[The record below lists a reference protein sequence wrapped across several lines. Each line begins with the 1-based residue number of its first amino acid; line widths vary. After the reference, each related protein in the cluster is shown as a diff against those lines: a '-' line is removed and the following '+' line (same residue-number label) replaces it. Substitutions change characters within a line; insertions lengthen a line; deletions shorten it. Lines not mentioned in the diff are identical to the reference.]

1 MAEQQPATV
10 ARHKAVRER
19 PGLRRFFLACGI
31 AAFLMGSLALYIA
44 PPREAVLAVAL
55 QTTVIPAS
63 ILVLVALNHRGNG
76 PLLALT
82 VVLLWAEAILTAA
95 LYTIGVSFAIVI
107 PLIGIGIVQP
117 YLRGAATKAVYV
129 GAGVVATISVALFA
143 LDIQP
148 DPMSQPGLAVVGFA
162 FLAAFALGL
171 VWRAG
176 DRWIEALDA
185 ADNEIAARIVAEHE
199 LGETTRL
206 LATLV
211 SSSPVATMTVE
222 GDGTVSTWNHAAE
235 VLFGAPAR
243 EVLGRPVGLGLLHS
257 DDAATPSDV
266 IARAMAGD
274 AVAGHRARAA
284 RPDGSELLVEVHAAL
299 RRDDHGVPAGVVAQM
314 IDVTERSLLEASL
327 RQAQRM
333 EAVGHLAGV
342 VAHDLNNAMMAVAGY
357 AGFIANDS
365 ADQDAV
371 ANAQMIIG
379 AADQASR
386 LTRQLLVSTGQSRPL
401 PRVIDVVAFVSESE
415 TDLKAVLGPHISLEL
430 RSDIESGFV
439 RIDPDRFGE
448 GLGSLAIR
456 ARDAMPHG
464 GRLTISTSR
473 IAGEGDHGGRVV
485 IAVADTGAPIAPEVA
500 ERLFDPFL
508 TTGIDPRTGLE
519 LAMAFG
525 VVRQSGGEIEVH
537 ARAGGGST
545 IEIRLPEVEIPR
557 HA

>member
-1 MAEQQPATV
+1 VAELHQATV
-10 ARHKAVRER
+10 ARHAAVRER
-19 PGLRRFFLACGI
+19 PQLRRFFLACGI
-31 AAFLMGSLALYIA
+31 AAFLVGSLALYLA
-44 PPREAVLAVAL
+44 PPREAVLPVAL

-63 ILVLVALNHRGNG
+63 ILVLVALNQRGNG

-129 GAGVVATISVALFA
+129 GAGVVATIAVALFA

-148 DPMSQPGLAVVGFA
+148 NPMSQPGLAVVGFA

-185 ADNEIAARIVAEHE
+185 ADTEIAARVEAENE

-222 GDGTVSTWNHAAE
+222 RDGTVSTWNHAAE
-235 VLFGAPAR
+235 VLFGAPAS

-257 DDAATPSDV
+257 DDAVTPSDV

-274 AVAGHRARAA
+274 VVAGRRVRAA

-299 RRDDHGVPAGVVAQM
+299 RRDEQGIPVGVVAQM

-333 EAVGHLAGV
+333 EAVGRLAGV
-342 VAHDLNNAMMAVAGY
+342 VAHDLNNAMMAVGGY
-357 AGFIANDS
+357 AEFIATES
-365 ADQDAV
+365 TDQDAV
-371 ANAQMIIG
+371 ANAQRILG

-386 LTRQLLVSTGQSRPL
+386 MTRQLLVSAGQSRLEPQ
-401 PRVIDVVAFVSESE
+401 VVDVVAFVSGLE
-415 TDLKAVLGPHISLEL
+415 TDLKAVLGAKIRLDMRHE
-430 RSDIESGFV
+430 IEAGFV
-439 RIDPDRFGE
+439 RVDPDRFGE
-448 GLGSLAIR
+448 ALGSLAIR
-456 ARDAMPHG
+456 ARDAMPNG

-473 IAGEGDHGGRVV
+473 IAGEGDHGARVV
-485 IAVADTGAPIAPEVA
+485 IAVADTGAPIEPDTA

-545 IEIRLPEVEIPR
+545 IEIRLPEVETPE
-557 HA
+557 AD